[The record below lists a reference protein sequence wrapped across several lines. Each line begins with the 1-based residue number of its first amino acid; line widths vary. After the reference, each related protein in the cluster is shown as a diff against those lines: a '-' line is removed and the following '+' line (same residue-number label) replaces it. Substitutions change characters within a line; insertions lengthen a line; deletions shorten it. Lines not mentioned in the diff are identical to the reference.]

1 MIKFD
6 FLPSADLKAKYDL
19 RVIARTQQK
28 MNAYVLALPMEHQ
41 VRFGFFDEA
50 KIHELLSCQPGEILG
65 HIYDIYEKFPEL
77 ADRYWP
83 AYFIKDAPI
92 PQGVDKYRAQTR
104 DEKATLDELS
114 VQAIAYL
121 EPIARPQLTYINHL
135 LISLKD
141 ATTYSAKRDILADI
155 VKAAQ
160 GENLATEKFKELFY
174 KWINDFEKVFSYSA
188 LSSDIGHDITDE
200 WKIHICLYC
209 NDEPIQTKGNRVK
222 FRTDLDHFYPKTK
235 FPFLAV
241 TLSNLI
247 PAGKTCNQSY
257 KGNKDMIE
265 HEHPFVRGVGQS
277 RVFHLNTPFGEVVTE
292 ENFSVRVLEQGGKL
306 DLNLSEFEI
315 GHNYENSDEIKT
327 WVADAA
333 GTVELI
339 VGCNNPQVKSALM
352 KGLIK
357 ADKPAHRERHKKL
370 KTDSIN
376 QFAGKEIVLF
386 P

>member
-19 RVIARTQQK
+19 HVIARAKQK
-28 MNAYVLALPMEHQ
+28 MNAYILTLPVEHQ
-41 VRFGFFDEA
+41 ARFGFFDEA
-50 KIHELLSCQPGEILG
+50 KIHELLSCQPCEILG
-65 HIYDIYEKFPEL
+65 HIYDIYENFPEL

-83 AYFIKDAPI
+83 AYLIKNAPI
-92 PQGVDKYRAQTR
+92 PPDVDKYRAQTR
-104 DEKATLDELS
+104 EEKAILDELS
-114 VQAIAYL
+114 AQAIAYL
-121 EPIARPQLTYINHL
+121 EPISKPQLTYINHL
-135 LISLKD
+135 LNSLK
-141 ATTYSAKRDILADI
+141 AAENYSTKRSILADI

-160 GENLATEKFKELFY
+160 GENLATEKFKDLFY
-174 KWINDFEKVFSYSA
+174 DWINDFEKVFSYSA

-209 NDEPIQTKGNRVK
+209 NDEPIQTKGDRVK

-265 HEHPFVRGVGQS
+265 YEHPFVRGVGPS
-277 RVFHLNTPFGEVVTE
+277 RVFHLNSPFGEVVTE
-292 ENFSVRVLEQGGKL
+292 DNFSVRVLEQGGKL

-315 GHNYENSDEIKT
+315 SHNYENSDEIKT

-339 VGCNNPQVKSALM
+339 IGCNNPQIKSALM

-357 ADKPAHRERHKKL
+357 ADKPAHRERHKKF

-376 QFAGKEIVLF
+376 QFAGKEIILF